1 MGGFRGRYE
10 IAVVARGSS
19 VVGLHNAREE
29 RMTFLKDFV
38 NVLSEASI
46 SFLLLSS
53 AFGFI
58 VFFNLMDGRVRSKG
72 GSAFVVF
79 GVLLAILGI
88 FIRPLLY
95 LAVAYFLLMF
105 VLANLGGR
113 LWDRKTGFWALV
125 FGLLGFFVSFLDPNF
140 YLIAAKPDN
149 VPIGAMIFLLAIF
162 TWIALRKAYLN
173 DKQIATGGIPW
184 EKTESDEKLFT
195 WPDLVYT
202 EMMCMIFLTV
212 IMIVWSVS
220 LRAPLE
226 EAANP
231 TSSPNPA
238 KAPWYFL
245 GLQEMLVYFDPWLA
259 GVVLPTLIIVGLMA
273 IPYIDTN
280 PRGNGYY
287 SFRERK
293 WELGIFLYGFL
304 VLWSFLIIT
313 GTFLR
318 GPNWNFF
325 GPYEYWDPNKLVPL
339 VNVDLSELIWVKF
352 LGMSLPK
359 LWPIR
364 ELPGIVLVLA
374 YLGLPPLLAL
384 GPFKRFYLKMGAP
397 RYYVGTFLFLIMMS
411 LPIKM
416 VLRWLFNLKYIL
428 HIQEIF
434 FNI

>member
-1 MGGFRGRYE
+1 MTFIKDSINILSE
-10 IAVVARGSS
+10 SS
-19 VVGLHNAREE
+19 V
-29 RMTFLKDFV
+29 
-38 NVLSEASI
+38 
-46 SFLLLSS
+46 SFLLLSLT
-53 AFGFI
+53 FGSLI
-58 VFFNLMDGRVRSKG
+58 YFNLLDGRLRSKT
-72 GSAFVVF
+72 GSAFL
-79 GVLLAILGI
+79 GISALAMVAGI

-95 LAVAYFLLMF
+95 LGVVYLAVIL
-105 VLANLGGR
+105 VLSQLGGR
-113 LWDRKTGFWALV
+113 LWDKKVGRWLLVIAL
-125 FGLLGFFVSFLDPNF
+125 GAFFISFLDPNF

-149 VPIGAMIFLLAIF
+149 VPIGAMIFLLGIF

-173 DKQIATGGIPW
+173 DRQIVGGGIPW

-202 EMMCMIFLTV
+202 EMLCMILLTV
-212 IMIVWSVS
+212 VMILWSVA

-259 GVVLPTLIIVGLMA
+259 GVVLPGLIIVGLMA

-280 PRGNGYY
+280 PKGSGYY

-293 WELGIFLYGFL
+293 WEISIFLYGFL

-339 VNVDLSELIWVKF
+339 VNVDLSELVWVQW
-352 LGMSLPK
+352 LGMPLPK

-364 ELPGIVLVLA
+364 ELPGIALVVG
-374 YLGLPPLLAL
+374 YLSLPPILAR
-384 GPFKRFYLKMGAP
+384 GPLRRFYLKMGAA
-397 RYYVGTFLFLIMMS
+397 RYYVGAFLFLIMLA
-411 LPIKM
+411 LPMKM
-416 VLRWLFNLKYIL
+416 ILRWLFNLKYII

-434 FNI
+434 FDV

>member
-1 MGGFRGRYE
+1 
-10 IAVVARGSS
+10 
-19 VVGLHNAREE
+19 
-29 RMTFLKDFV
+29 MTFFKDFV
-38 NVLSEASI
+38 NVLSAGSI

-53 AFGFI
+53 VFAFI
-58 VFFNLMDGRVRSKG
+58 VFFCLLDGKLKSTG
-72 GSAFVVF
+72 GSVLAGV
-79 GVLLAILGI
+79 GVLFLVTGL
-88 FIRPLLY
+88 FVRPLLY
-95 LAVAYFLLMF
+95 LGIAYLLIMF
-105 VLANLGGR
+105 GLSSLGPR
-113 LWDRKTGFWALV
+113 LWDRKIGLRLLV
-125 FGLLGFFVSFLDPNF
+125 VGLGGFFLSMLDPNF
-140 YLIAAKPDN
+140 FLIAAKPDN
-149 VPIGAMIFLLAIF
+149 VPIGAMIFLLGIF

-173 DKQIATGGIPW
+173 DKHIASGGIPW
-184 EKTESDEKLFT
+184 EKTEADEKLFT

-202 EMMCMIFLTV
+202 EMLCMILLTIV
-212 IMIVWSVS
+212 MIVWSVA

-287 SFRERK
+287 SFRERR
-293 WELGIFLYGFL
+293 WEIGIFLFGFL

-339 VNVDLSELIWVKF
+339 VNIDLSELIWVRW
-352 LGMSLPK
+352 LHMALPK
-359 LWPIR
+359 IWIIR
-364 ELPGIVLVLA
+364 EGPGLVLVLG
-374 YLGLPPLLAL
+374 YLTLPPILAA
-384 GPFKRFYLKMGAP
+384 GPFRRFYLKMGGP
-397 RYYVGTFLFLIMMS
+397 RYYVGTFLFLIMMA

-416 VLRWLFNLKYIL
+416 VLRWLFNLKYIV

>member
-1 MGGFRGRYE
+1 
-10 IAVVARGSS
+10 
-19 VVGLHNAREE
+19 
-29 RMTFLKDFV
+29 
-38 NVLSEASI
+38 
-46 SFLLLSS
+46 
-53 AFGFI
+53 
-58 VFFNLMDGRVRSKG
+58 MDGRIRSKA
-72 GSAFVVF
+72 GSAFIGF
-79 GVLLAILGI
+79 GIALIIVGI

-95 LAVAYFLLMF
+95 LAVAYFILMF

-113 LWDRKTGFWALV
+113 LWDRKVGFWLLMA
-125 FGLLGFFVSFLDPNF
+125 GLAGFFVSMIDPNF

-162 TWIALRKAYLN
+162 TWISLRKGYLN
-173 DKQIATGGIPW
+173 DKQIAAGGIPW
-184 EKTESDEKLFT
+184 EKTESNEKLFV

-212 IMIVWSVS
+212 IMIVWSVA

-280 PRGNGYY
+280 PKGAGY
-287 SFRERK
+287 FTFIERK

-339 VNVDLSELIWVKF
+339 VNVDLSELVWVKF
-352 LGMSLPK
+352 FSMPLPK
-359 LWPIR
+359 LWVIR
-364 ELPGIVLVLA
+364 ELPGMLLVLG
-374 YLGLPPLLAL
+374 YLSLPPLLAH
-384 GPFKRFYLKMGAP
+384 GPFRRFYLKMGAP
-397 RYYVGTFLFLIMMS
+397 RYYVGTFLFLIMLA

>member
-1 MGGFRGRYE
+1 MDF
-10 IAVVARGSS
+10 I
-19 VVGLHNAREE
+19 
-29 RMTFLKDFV
+29 KDFV
-38 NVLSEASI
+38 NVLSGASI
-46 SFLLLSS
+46 SFALLSS
-53 AFGFI
+53 VFAFI
-58 VFFNLMDGRVRSKG
+58 VYFNLLDGRVQSKG
-72 GSAFVVF
+72 GYTFLGLGILFVV
-79 GVLLAILGI
+79 VGI
-88 FIRPLLY
+88 AVTPLLY
-95 LAVAYFLLMF
+95 LGIAYLGIMF
-105 VLANLGGR
+105 GLAALGGR
-113 LWDRKTGFWALV
+113 LWDAKVGKWLLIGGAGAFALS
-125 FGLLGFFVSFLDPNF
+125 LLDPNF
-140 YLIAAKPDN
+140 FLIAAKPDN
-149 VPIGAMIFLLAIF
+149 VPIGAMIFLLGIF

-173 DKQIATGGIPW
+173 DRQITSGGIPW

-202 EMMCMIFLTV
+202 EMLCMILLTIV
-212 IMIVWSVS
+212 MIVWSVA

-273 IPYIDTN
+273 VPYIDTN
-280 PRGNGYY
+280 PKGNGYY

-339 VNVDLSELIWVKF
+339 VNVDLSELIWVKA
-352 LGMSLPK
+352 LGMPLPHMW
-359 LWPIR
+359 LIR
-364 ELPGIVLVLA
+364 ELFGIILVLL
-374 YLGLPPLLAL
+374 YLSLPPLLAA
-384 GPFKRFYLKMGAP
+384 GPFRRFYLKMGGP
-397 RYYVGTFLFLIMMS
+397 RFYVGAFLFLSMMS

-416 VLRWLFNLKYIL
+416 VLRWLFNLKYIV

>member
-1 MGGFRGRYE
+1 
-10 IAVVARGSS
+10 
-19 VVGLHNAREE
+19 
-29 RMTFLKDFV
+29 MTFLKNFI
-38 NVLSEASI
+38 NVLSEASV
-46 SFLLLSS
+46 SFLLLSA

-58 VFFNLMDGRVRSKG
+58 VFFNLSDGRVRSKA
-72 GSAFVVF
+72 GSAFIGF
-79 GVLLAILGI
+79 GVLLLVAGI

-105 VLANLGGR
+105 VLANLGPR
-113 LWDRKTGFWALV
+113 LWDGKVGLWMLILV
-125 FGLLGFFVSFLDPNF
+125 FGGFMLSMLDPNF

-149 VPIGAMIFLLAIF
+149 VPIGAMIFLLGIF
-162 TWIALRKAYLN
+162 TWIALRKAYFN
-173 DKQIATGGIPW
+173 DKQIAVGGIPY

-202 EMMCMIFLTV
+202 EMLCMILLTV
-212 IMIVWSVS
+212 VMIVWSVV

-280 PRGNGYY
+280 PKGSGYY

-352 LGMSLPK
+352 FAMPLPK
-359 LWPIR
+359 LWVVR

-374 YLGLPPLLAL
+374 YFALPPLLAI
-384 GPFKRFYLKMGAP
+384 GPFRRFYLKMGGP
-397 RYYVGTFLFLIMMS
+397 RYYVGTFLFLFMLS

-416 VLRWLFNLKYIL
+416 VLRWLFNLKYL
-428 HIQEIF
+428 VHIQEIF

>member
-1 MGGFRGRYE
+1 MDF
-10 IAVVARGSS
+10 IK
-19 VVGLHNAREE
+19 N
-29 RMTFLKDFV
+29 FV
-38 NVLSEASI
+38 NVLSVASI
-46 SFLLLSS
+46 SFVLLS
-53 AFGFI
+53 AVFGFI
-58 VFFNLMDGRVRSKG
+58 LFFNLFDGKLRSKG
-72 GSAFVVF
+72 GSAFFGF
-79 GVLLAILGI
+79 GVVLVVAGL

-95 LAVAYFLLMF
+95 LGVAYLLIMF
-105 VLANLGGR
+105 VLAHLGGR
-113 LWDRKTGFWALV
+113 LWDKKVGLWLLIFGIAG
-125 FGLLGFFVSFLDPNF
+125 FGLSMLDPNF
-140 YLIAAKPDN
+140 NLIAAKPDN
-149 VPIGAMIFLLAIF
+149 VPIAAMIFLLGFF
-162 TWIALRKAYLN
+162 TWLALRKAYLN
-173 DKQIATGGIPW
+173 DKQIDSGGIPW

-202 EMMCMIFLTV
+202 ELLCMILLTV
-212 IMIVWSVS
+212 VMTVWSIG

-287 SFRERK
+287 SFKERK
-293 WELGIFLYGFL
+293 WEIGIFLYGFL

-318 GPNWNFF
+318 GPNWNFY
-325 GPYEYWDPNKLVPL
+325 GPYEYWDPNKLEPL
-339 VNVDLSELIWVKF
+339 VNINLSELVWVK
-352 LGMSLPK
+352 LMAMPLPK
-359 LWPIR
+359 LWFIR
-364 ELPGIVLVLA
+364 EAPGLLLVLLYVA
-374 YLGLPPLLAL
+374 LPPLLAA
-384 GPFKRFYLKMGAP
+384 GPFRRFYLKMGAP
-397 RYYVGTFLFLIMMS
+397 RYYVGAMLFLIMMS

-416 VLRWLFNLKYIL
+416 VLRWLFNLKYIVN
-428 HIQEIF
+428 IQEIF

>member
-1 MGGFRGRYE
+1 M
-10 IAVVARGSS
+10 I
-19 VVGLHNAREE
+19 
-29 RMTFLKDFV
+29 FLKDFI
-38 NVLSEASI
+38 NVLSGAST
-46 SFLLLSS
+46 SFLLLSFT
-53 AFGFI
+53 FGFI
-58 VFFNLMDGRVRSKG
+58 IYFNLLDGRIRDKAGITLIVIG
-72 GSAFVVF
+72 GLLFVI
-79 GVLLAILGI
+79 GL

-95 LAVAYFLLMF
+95 LCIAYFLLMF
-105 VLANLGGR
+105 VLSNLGPR
-113 LWDRKTGFWALV
+113 LWDRKVGKW
-125 FGLLGFFVSFLDPNF
+125 LLIGGISAFFLSFLDPNF
-140 YLIAAKPDN
+140 FLIAAKPDN
-149 VPIGAMIFLLAIF
+149 VPIGGMIFLLGIF

-173 DKQIATGGIPW
+173 DKQILAGGIPW
-184 EKTESDEKLFT
+184 EKTESDEKLFV

-202 EMMCMIFLTV
+202 ELICMILLT
-212 IMIVWSVS
+212 ILMIVWSIA

-231 TSSPNPA
+231 TTSPNPA

-280 PRGNGYY
+280 PKGNGYY

-293 WELGIFLYGFL
+293 WEIGIFLYGFL

-339 VNVDLSELIWVKF
+339 VNVDLSELVWVSW
-352 LGMSLPK
+352 LGMPLPK
-359 LWPIR
+359 IWPIR
-364 ELPGIVLVLA
+364 EIFGIGLVVG
-374 YLGLPPLLAL
+374 YLSLPPLLAA
-384 GPFKRFYLKMGAP
+384 GPFRRFYLKMGAP
-397 RYYVGTFLFLIMMS
+397 RYYVGSMLFLVMMA

-416 VLRWLFNLKYIL
+416 VLRWLFNLKYIV

>member
-1 MGGFRGRYE
+1 
-10 IAVVARGSS
+10 
-19 VVGLHNAREE
+19 
-29 RMTFLKDFV
+29 MTFLKDFI
-38 NVLSEASI
+38 NVLSAGSI

-53 AFGFI
+53 VFGFI
-58 VFFNLMDGRVRSKG
+58 LFFNLMDGRVRSKG
-72 GSAFVVF
+72 GSAF
-79 GVLLAILGI
+79 LILGAVYLVTGI
-88 FIRPLLY
+88 FIRPLMY
-95 LAVAYFLLMF
+95 LGVAYFLIMF

-113 LWDRKTGFWALV
+113 LWDRKVGAWALIACMV
-125 FGLLGFFVSFLDPNF
+125 GFFLSFLDPNF

-149 VPIGAMIFLLAIF
+149 VPIGAMIFLLMIF
-162 TWIALRKAYLN
+162 TWVALRKAYLN
-173 DKQIATGGIPW
+173 DKQIAAGGIPW

-212 IMIVWSVS
+212 IMIVWSVA

-280 PRGNGYY
+280 PRGNGYF

-339 VNVDLSELIWVKF
+339 VNVDLSELVWVKGF
-352 LGMSLPK
+352 GVALPK
-359 LWPIR
+359 IWPIR

-374 YLGLPPLLAL
+374 YLALPPLLAV
-384 GPFKRFYLKMGAP
+384 GPFRRFYLKMGAP
-397 RYYVGTFLFLIMMS
+397 RYYVGTFLFLIMMA

>member
-1 MGGFRGRYE
+1 
-10 IAVVARGSS
+10 
-19 VVGLHNAREE
+19 
-29 RMTFLKDFV
+29 MTFLKNFV
-38 NVLSEASI
+38 NVLSIASI
-46 SFLLLSS
+46 SFILLSS
-53 AFGFI
+53 VFFMIVYFNLFDGRLKSKAGIGFI
-58 VFFNLMDGRVRSKG
+58 VFGAICAVAGL
-72 GSAFVVF
+72 FV
-79 GVLLAILGI
+79 
-88 FIRPLLY
+88 RPLLY
-95 LAVAYFLLMF
+95 LAVAYFLVMWA
-105 VLANLGGR
+105 LAKMGGR
-113 LWDRKTGFWALV
+113 LWDAKTGKWMLIAGF
-125 FGLLGFFVSFLDPNF
+125 LGFAVSLLDPNF
-140 YLIAAKPDN
+140 FLIAAKPDN
-149 VPIGAMIFLLAIF
+149 VPIAAMIFLLGIF
-162 TWIALRKAYLN
+162 TWIALRKAYYN
-173 DKQIATGGIPW
+173 DQAMLAGGIPY

-202 EMMCMIFLTV
+202 EMLCMIILTIV
-212 IMIVWSVS
+212 MIVWSIG

-293 WELGIFLYGFL
+293 WEIGLFLYGFL

-318 GPNWNFF
+318 GPNWSFY
-325 GPYEYWDPNKLVPL
+325 GPYEFWDPNKLEPL
-339 VNVDLSELIWVKF
+339 VNVDLSELFWVKMF
-352 LGMSLPK
+352 AMPLPK
-359 LWPIR
+359 LWLIR
-364 ELPGIVLVLA
+364 EAPGLILVLL
-374 YLGLPPLLAL
+374 YLGLAPALAI
-384 GPFKRFYLKMGAP
+384 GPFRRFYLKMGGP
-397 RYYVGTFLFLIMMS
+397 RFYVGAYLFLIMLA

-416 VLRWLFNLKYIL
+416 VLRWLFNLKYIV

-434 FNI
+434 LNI

>member
-1 MGGFRGRYE
+1 
-10 IAVVARGSS
+10 
-19 VVGLHNAREE
+19 
-29 RMTFLKDFV
+29 MTFIKDFI
-38 NVLSEASI
+38 NVLSAGSI

-53 AFGFI
+53 VFGFI
-58 VFFNLMDGRVRSKG
+58 IFFNLMDGRVKSKG
-72 GSAFVVF
+72 GAAFVVF
-79 GVLLAILGI
+79 GVLLVVVGI

-95 LAVAYFLLMF
+95 LGVAYFLIMIG
-105 VLANLGGR
+105 LARLGGR
-113 LWDRKTGFWALV
+113 LWDGKVGFWLLLAGIV
-125 FGLLGFFVSFLDPNF
+125 GFGASMLDPNF

-149 VPIGAMIFLLAIF
+149 VPIGAMIFLLGIF
-162 TWIALRKAYLN
+162 TWIALRKAYFN
-173 DKQIATGGIPW
+173 DRAIALGGIPY
-184 EKTESDEKLFT
+184 EKTESNEKLFV

-202 EMMCMIFLTV
+202 EMLCMILLTIV
-212 IMIVWSVS
+212 MIVWSVV

-280 PRGNGYY
+280 PNGNGYY
-287 SFRERK
+287 SFRERR

-339 VNVDLSELIWVKF
+339 TNIDLSELIWVKA
-352 LGMSLPK
+352 LGMPLPK
-359 LWPIR
+359 VWLLR
-364 ELPGIVLVLA
+364 EAFGIAFCLA
-374 YLGLPPLLAL
+374 YLALPPILAA
-384 GPFKRFYLKMGAP
+384 GPFRRFYLKMGAP

-416 VLRWLFNLKYIL
+416 VLRWLFNLKYIV

-434 FNI
+434 FNV

>member
-1 MGGFRGRYE
+1 
-10 IAVVARGSS
+10 
-19 VVGLHNAREE
+19 
-29 RMTFLKDFV
+29 MTFLKDFI
-38 NVLSEASI
+38 NVLSGASI

-53 AFGFI
+53 LFGCIVYFNLLDGRLKSKAGGGFIAFGA
-58 VFFNLMDGRVRSKG
+58 VL
-72 GSAFVVF
+72 VVA
-79 GVLLAILGI
+79 GL
-88 FIRPLLY
+88 FIRPLLFLGIAY
-95 LAVAYFLLMF
+95 LPILFLL
-105 VLANLGGR
+105 AYLGPR
-113 LWDRKTGFWALV
+113 LWDSKTGLWMAV
-125 FGLLGFFVSFLDPNF
+125 IIGGGFGISMLDPNF
-140 YLIAAKPDN
+140 FLIAAKPDN
-149 VPIGAMIFLLAIF
+149 VPIVAMIFLLGFF
-162 TWIALRKAYLN
+162 TWLALRKAYLN
-173 DKQIATGGIPW
+173 DRQVALGGIPW

-202 EMMCMIFLTV
+202 EMLCMILLTIV
-212 IMIVWSVS
+212 MIVWSVA

-280 PRGNGYY
+280 PKGNGYY
-287 SFRERK
+287 AFRDRK
-293 WELGIFLYGFL
+293 WEIGVFLYGFL

-339 VNVDLSELIWVKF
+339 VNIDLSELIWVK
-352 LGMSLPK
+352 LLAMPLPK
-359 LWPIR
+359 LWVIR
-364 ELPGIVLVLA
+364 EIFGIVFVVF
-374 YLGLPPLLAL
+374 YMGLPPLLAI
-384 GPFKRFYLKMGAP
+384 GPFRRFFLKMGGP
-397 RYYVGTFLFLIMMS
+397 RYYVGAYLFLFMLS

-416 VLRWLFNLKYIL
+416 VLRWLFNLKYL
-428 HIQEIF
+428 VHIQEIF

>member
-1 MGGFRGRYE
+1 MDF
-10 IAVVARGSS
+10 I
-19 VVGLHNAREE
+19 
-29 RMTFLKDFV
+29 KDFV
-38 NVLSEASI
+38 NVLSAGSI
-46 SFLLLSS
+46 SFLLLTSIF
-53 AFGFI
+53 ALI
-58 VFFNLMDGRVRSKG
+58 IYFNLLNGRIKSAG
-72 GSAFVVF
+72 GLAFLGFGILLLVV
-79 GVLLAILGI
+79 GI

-95 LAVAYFLLMF
+95 LGVAYLLILF
-105 VLANLGGR
+105 ALAALGGR
-113 LWDRKTGFWALV
+113 LWDTKIGLRLFVVGGLA
-125 FGLLGFFVSFLDPNF
+125 FGLSMLDPNF
-140 YLIAAKPDN
+140 FLIAAKPDN
-149 VPIGAMIFLLAIF
+149 VPIVAMIFLLGFF
-162 TWIALRKAYLN
+162 TWVALRKAYLN
-173 DKQIATGGIPW
+173 DSQLALGGIPW

-202 EMMCMIFLTV
+202 EMLCMILLTIV
-212 IMIVWSVS
+212 MIVWSVV

-280 PRGNGYY
+280 PKGNGYY

-293 WELGIFLYGFL
+293 WEIGVFLYGFL

-325 GPYEYWDPNKLVPL
+325 GPYEFWDPNKLVPL
-339 VNVDLSELIWVKF
+339 VNVDLSELMWVKV
-352 LGMSLPK
+352 LGTSLPK
-359 LWPIR
+359 LWIIR
-364 ELPGIVLVLA
+364 EIFGLA
-374 YLGLPPLLAL
+374 FIGAYMGLPPVMAA
-384 GPFKRFYLKMGAP
+384 GPFRRFYLKMGSA
-397 RYYVGTFLFLIMMS
+397 RYYVGAYLFLIMMS

-434 FNI
+434 FNV

>member
-1 MGGFRGRYE
+1 MINAPKALAVIERLMGE
-10 IAVVARGSS
+10 
-19 VVGLHNAREE
+19 GLIVKYA
-29 RMTFLKDFV
+29 
-38 NVLSEASI
+38 I
-46 SFLLLSS
+46 GG
-53 AFGFI
+53 AFG
-58 VFFNLMDGRVRSKG
+58 LSM
-72 GSAFVVF
+72 
-79 GVLLAILGI
+79 
-88 FIRPLLY
+88 
-95 LAVAYFLLMF
+95 
-105 VLANLGGR
+105 
-113 LWDRKTGFWALV
+113 
-125 FGLLGFFVSFLDPNF
+125 LDPQF

-149 VPIGAMIFLLAIF
+149 VPIVAMIFLLGFF
-162 TWIALRKAYLN
+162 TWVALRKAYLN
-173 DKQIATGGIPW
+173 DRQLLAGGIPW

-202 EMMCMIFLTV
+202 EMLCMIVLTIV
-212 IMIVWSVS
+212 MIVWSMA

-259 GVVLPTLIIVGLMA
+259 GVLLPTLIIVGLMA

-339 VNVDLSELIWVKF
+339 NNVSVSEIVWVKW
-352 LGMSLPK
+352 LKTALPTFWLK
-359 LWPIR
+359 R
-364 ELPGIVLVLA
+364 ELPGILLVLV
-374 YLGLPPLLAL
+374 YLGVLPGLLSRTI
-384 GPFKRFYLKMGAP
+384 FRRFYEKMGMV
-397 RYYVGTFLFLIMMS
+397 RFFVGVNLFLIMLAVVAVVAIVRS
-411 LPIKM
+411 
-416 VLRWLFNLKYIL
+416 RR
-428 HIQEIF
+428 QTT
-434 FNI
+434 

>member
-1 MGGFRGRYE
+1 
-10 IAVVARGSS
+10 
-19 VVGLHNAREE
+19 
-29 RMTFLKDFV
+29 MTFIKDFI
-38 NVLSEASI
+38 NVLSAASI
-46 SFLLLSS
+46 SFLLLTSVF
-53 AFGFI
+53 AFI
-58 VFFNLMDGRVRSKG
+58 IFFNLLDGRLKSKG
-72 GSAFVVF
+72 GSVFVVF
-79 GVLLAILGI
+79 GVLLLLVGI
-88 FIRPLLY
+88 FITPLLY
-95 LAVAYFLLMF
+95 LGIAYFLIMF
-105 VLANLGGR
+105 GLARLGGR
-113 LWDRKTGFWALV
+113 LWEKKVGFWLLIAGLAG
-125 FGLLGFFVSFLDPNF
+125 FGLSMLDPNF

-149 VPIGAMIFLLAIF
+149 VPIGAMIFLLGIF
-162 TWIALRKAYLN
+162 TWLALRKAYFN
-173 DKQIATGGIPW
+173 DRAIAAGGVPW

-202 EMMCMIFLTV
+202 EMLCMILLTV
-212 IMIVWSVS
+212 VMIVWSIA

-280 PRGNGYY
+280 PKGNGYY

-339 VNVDLSELIWVKF
+339 VNVDLSELIWVKA
-352 LGMSLPK
+352 LGMPLPK
-359 LWPIR
+359 VWILR
-364 ELPGIVLVLA
+364 EAFGIALCLGYLA
-374 YLGLPPLLAL
+374 LPPLLAA
-384 GPFKRFYLKMGAP
+384 GPFRRFYLKMGAP
-397 RYYVGTFLFLIMMS
+397 RYYVGTFLFLIMMA

-416 VLRWLFNLKYIL
+416 VLRWLFNLKYIV

-434 FNI
+434 FNV

>member
-1 MGGFRGRYE
+1 
-10 IAVVARGSS
+10 
-19 VVGLHNAREE
+19 
-29 RMTFLKDFV
+29 MTFIKDFI
-38 NVLSEASI
+38 NVLSAGSI

-53 AFGFI
+53 TFGFI
-58 VFFNLMDGRVRSKG
+58 IFFNLLDGRLKSKG
-72 GSAFVVF
+72 GSGFIAFGILLVV
-79 GVLLAILGI
+79 VGI
-88 FIRPLLY
+88 FIHPLFY
-95 LAVAYFLLMF
+95 LAIAYWAIMF
-105 VLANLGGR
+105 GLAHLGGR
-113 LWDRKTGFWALV
+113 LWDGKVGLWLFVFAFGGFML
-125 FGLLGFFVSFLDPNF
+125 SMLDPNF

-149 VPIGAMIFLLAIF
+149 VPIGAMIFLLGFF
-162 TWIALRKAYLN
+162 TWVALRKAYFN
-173 DKQIATGGIPW
+173 DRAIALGGIPW

-202 EMMCMIFLTV
+202 EMLCMILLTIV
-212 IMIVWSVS
+212 MIVWSVV

-287 SFRERK
+287 SFAERK

-339 VNVDLSELIWVKF
+339 VNIDLSELIWVKA
-352 LGMSLPK
+352 LGMALPK
-359 LWPIR
+359 VWIIR
-364 ELPGIVLVLA
+364 EAFGIALCLA
-374 YLGLPPLLAL
+374 YLALPPILAA
-384 GPFKRFYLKMGAP
+384 GPFRRFYLKMGAP
-397 RYYVGTFLFLIMMS
+397 RYYVGTFLFLIMMA

-416 VLRWLFNLKYIL
+416 VLRWLFNLKYIV

-434 FNI
+434 FNV